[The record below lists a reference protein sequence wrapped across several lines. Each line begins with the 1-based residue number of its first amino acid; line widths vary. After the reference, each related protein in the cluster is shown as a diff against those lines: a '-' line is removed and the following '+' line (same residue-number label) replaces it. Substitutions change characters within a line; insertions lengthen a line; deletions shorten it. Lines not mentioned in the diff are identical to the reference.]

1 MDGWSGLQVSNFLPL
16 QQEKFGIWRSP
27 EPREKV
33 EVCVLGRRGRCR
45 AEGLASQL
53 VVKKGL
59 VHVLLGLGRFRG
71 LAAVGVASA
80 PARGVA

>member
-1 MDGWSGLQVSNFLPL
+1 MC
-16 QQEKFGIWRSP
+16 
-27 EPREKV
+27 
-33 EVCVLGRRGRCR
+33 VCVCVCVSGGCR
-45 AEGLASQL
+45 AEGLAGQL
-53 VVKKGL
+53 AVKKGP

>member
-1 MDGWSGLQVSNFLPL
+1 MC
-16 QQEKFGIWRSP
+16 
-27 EPREKV
+27 
-33 EVCVLGRRGRCR
+33 VCVYVCVCVCVSGGCR
-45 AEGLASQL
+45 AEGLAGQL
-53 VVKKGL
+53 AVKKGP